1 MKTQTENYVIFDNDV
16 ELLLERIAK
25 RKLYTI
31 GKLYINGEYFCDTLE
46 DTDRGLTSDMSGE
59 EIMAI
64 KIKGKTAIP
73 TGTYEVT
80 LGVKSPKFS
89 TSKYQKQYGFC
100 NGYLPRLLK
109 VPGYEGVLMHIGNT
123 PEDTDGC
130 LLVGENKVKGEVVN
144 STNTFKK
151 LYKRINNYG
160 RITITIR

>member
-1 MKTQTENYVIFDNDV
+1 MKTQTENCVIFDNDV

-31 GKLYINGEYFCDTLE
+31 GKLYIDGEYFCDTLE
-46 DTDRGLTSDMSGE
+46 DTDRGLTSDMSE
-59 EIMAI
+59 DEIMAI
-64 KIKGKTAIP
+64 KINGKTAIP
-73 TGTYEVT
+73 VGTYEVT

-89 TSKYQKQYGFC
+89 TPKYQKQYGFC

-109 VPGYEGVLMHIGNT
+109 VPGYSGVLMHIGNT
-123 PEDTDGC
+123 PEDTDAC
-130 LLVGENKVKGEVVN
+130 ILVGENKVKGEVVN

-151 LYKRINNYG
+151 LYKRINNCG